1 MDSVLRAVAARWR
14 ALWLVSDLLQKE
26 GSLFH
31 DSLWPSTHPG
41 TSSADPG
48 SSWLCSWHVT
58 LTTTPT
64 PPTPIPS
71 SDFPQTQQQ
80 LPFSHTGRSSPRFLK
95 FTPSGSLAADEFT
108 SPSSLA
114 AAGIG
119 GREKKSKRAE
129 KSFRSES
136 ACKLGRRAER
146 ARARPDVRGLSAL
159 PCRPASTGQICLLW
173 PHSWC

>member
-14 ALWLVSDLLQKE
+14 ALWLVSDLLQNE

-64 PPTPIPS
+64 PPPS
-71 SDFPQTQQQ
+71 PALISHKLSSSCLSHIQADPHLGFSSSRPLGALQQMNLH
-80 LPFSHTGRSSPRFLK
+80 LPPPWRRQELGV
-95 FTPSGSLAADEFT
+95 G
-108 SPSSLA
+108 
-114 AAGIG
+114 
-119 GREKKSKRAE
+119 KKESERAE
-129 KSFRSES
+129 KLFRSES
-136 ACKLGRRAER
+136 ACKLGRKAER

-159 PCRPASTGQICLLW
+159 PCRQASTGQICLLW